1 MNITPQ
7 RYNKNISVVLPFLL
21 ILALGFL
28 YMRHTWNRIEKQ
40 ADSNL
45 LQVARSIEASLP
57 AQAIADLQA
66 NQSDINNSDYLI
78 VKQTLKEVIKVNEK
92 ARFAYI
98 YKAKGDKIFFLADS
112 EPITSEDYSPPGQ
125 EFPEAD
131 ESDWLPLKKGEF
143 LVTDPLTDRWGTW
156 VSVLVPIQNKATGQP
171 IAVFGMDFNATI
183 YRSMLMSEM
192 MRSGVI
198 IALLM
203 LLLLFLIQM
212 RGNNL
217 KLKNEIK
224 NRIAAERTILQQNEE
239 LKQLNLTKDK
249 FFSIIAHDLRGPFAG
264 FLGLT
269 EILAKTLY
277 SMSLDEILKFAQT
290 MEKSSKNLYRLLE
303 NLLQWS
309 LLQRNVIRYEPEY
322 LNLKSLTIESTEAT
336 VESCASKEIEF
347 SIRIKDDEQV
357 YADRQMLTTIIRN
370 MVSNAFK
377 FTPKAGKIYIDAMI
391 SDDNWIQISIT
402 DSGIGMPE
410 KTLNNLFKLEAP
422 SSRPGIEG
430 EPSTGLGL
438 ILCKEFIEKH
448 GGYVKVQSKEKEG
461 STFSF
466 SIPANEHAAQQKK
479 AA

>member
-1 MNITPQ
+1 MNITHQ
-7 RYNKNISVVLPFLL
+7 RYNKSITVLLPFIL
-21 ILALGFL
+21 ILALGVL

-57 AQAIADLQA
+57 ASTIANLEATQTDV
-66 NQSDINNSDYLI
+66 NNADYQLL
-78 VKQTLKEVIKVNEK
+78 KHTLTEVIRVNEN

-98 YKAKGDKIFFLADS
+98 YKAKGGKIYFLADS
-112 EPITSEDYSPPGQ
+112 EPVTSADYSPPGQ

-131 ESDWLPLKKGEF
+131 ESDWQPIKKGDL

-156 VSVLVPIQNKATGQP
+156 ISVLVPIRNKATGQP
-171 IAVFGMDFNATI
+171 IAVFGMDVDATF
-183 YRSMLMSEM
+183 YRSMILSEM
-192 MRSGVI
+192 MRSGI
-198 IALLM
+198 IIILMM
-203 LLLLFLIQM
+203 LLLFFLIQM
-212 RGNNL
+212 RENNR
-217 KLKNEIK
+217 KLKKEIK
-224 NRIAAERTILQQNEE
+224 IRIAAEKTILQQNEE

-277 SMSLDEILKFAQT
+277 SMTLDEIMKFAQT

-309 LLQRNVIRYEPEY
+309 LLQRNIIRYEPEY
-322 LNLKSLTIESTEAT
+322 LNLNALAIDSTEAT
-336 VESCASKEIEF
+336 VESSGAKEIDF
-347 SIRIKDDEQV
+347 SIKIKDDLQV

-377 FTPKAGKIYIDAMI
+377 FTPKSGKITIEAQNAEE
-391 SDDNWIQISIT
+391 NWILISIT

-410 KTLNNLFKLEAP
+410 KTLKNLFKLEAP

-448 GGYVKVQSKEKEG
+448 GGNIKVQSQEKEG

-466 SIPANEHAAQQKK
+466 TIPANELALIQKK